1 MLRFFP
7 TLRFAD
13 VLDILVVAFIIYWIL
28 LFIRGTRAVQMLYGL
43 LLMLAM
49 FVLSKKLGMVTFQWL
64 VGNFLGGLIIILVVI
79 FQSEIR
85 RGLAKMGQAR
95 IFGRAPAS
103 PPPNFLDELVQC
115 TFRLAADRIGAILLL
130 ERAMGLQEYVEHGKT
145 LDAIF
150 SHELLASILSTRS
163 PVHDGA
169 VVIRGDRVAA
179 AGVILPIPAESSVVR
194 MMGTRHRAGWGVS
207 KETDAVSIVISEE
220 TGNVTVFHDRQM
232 ESAGSVMEL
241 KDILMKLYATGG
253 GESGSGN

>member
-1 MLRFFP
+1 MLEFLPSVR
-7 TLRFAD
+7 LGD

-28 LFIRGTRAVQMLYGL
+28 LLIRGTRAVQMLFGL
-43 LLMLAM
+43 LLLMAM

-95 IFGRAPAS
+95 IFGRAPA
-103 PPPNFLDELVQC
+103 PPPPDFVDELVQC
-115 TFRLAADRIGAILLL
+115 TFRLSADRIGAILLI
-130 ERAMGLQEYVEHGKT
+130 EREMGLEEYVEHGKK

-150 SHELLASILSTRS
+150 SHELLASILSTKS

-179 AGVILPIPAESSVVR
+179 AGVILPIPAESSMVKSL
-194 MMGTRHRAGWGVS
+194 GTRHRAGWGVS
-207 KETDAVSIVISEE
+207 AETDAVSVVISEQ
-220 TGNVTVFHDRQM
+220 TGNVTVFHDRRM
-232 ESAGSVMEL
+232 SSVDSAMDL
-241 KDILMKLYATGG
+241 KDILTRLFERGG
-253 GESGSGN
+253 GKSDSVG

>member
-1 MLRFFP
+1 MLRILP

-95 IFGRAPAS
+95 IFGRVPAS

-130 ERAMGLQEYVEHGKT
+130 EREMGLQEYVEHGKK

-150 SHELLASILSTRS
+150 SHELLASILSIRS

-179 AGVILPIPAESSVVR
+179 AGVILPIPAESSMVKT
-194 MMGTRHRAGWGVS
+194 MGTRHRAGWGVS

-232 ESAGSVMEL
+232 ESAGSAMDL
-241 KDILMKLYATGG
+241 KDILGKLFAKGG

>member
-1 MLRFFP
+1 MLGFLP
-7 TLRFAD
+7 TRFAD

-43 LLMLAM
+43 LLMLVM

-95 IFGRAPAS
+95 IFGRTPAS
-103 PPPNFLDELVQC
+103 PPPKFLDELVQC

-130 ERAMGLQEYVEHGKT
+130 EREMGLQEYVEHGKK

-150 SHELLASILSTRS
+150 SHELLASILSNRS

-179 AGVILPIPAESSVVR
+179 AGVILPIPAESSMVKS
-194 MMGTRHRAGWGVS
+194 MGTRHRAGWGVS
-207 KETDAVSIVISEE
+207 AETDAVSIVISEE

-232 ESAGSVMEL
+232 ESVSSAMEL
-241 KDILMKLYATGG
+241 KDILGKLFMKGG